1 MTIKIEV
8 DCWDCGKPVEI
19 EIQAKNGAMA
29 AMELDA
35 WVECS
40 ECHEKHY
47 REFKKEAAEYWQ
59 NMDFWRKTI
68 KPERFSGTAI
78 DRII

>member
-1 MTIKIEV
+1 VTIKIEV
-8 DCWDCGKPVEI
+8 ECWCCGKPVEI
-19 EIQAKNGAMA
+19 EIQTKKGAMA

-40 ECHEKHY
+40 ECHEKNY
-47 REFKKEAAEYWQ
+47 REAKEYWHT
-59 NMDFWRKTI
+59 MDFWKKTI

>member
-1 MTIKIEV
+1 VTIKIEV
-8 DCWDCGKPVEI
+8 ECWCCGKPVEI
-19 EIQAKNGAMA
+19 EIQAKNGAMT

-40 ECHEKHY
+40 ECYEKNY
-47 REFKKEAAEYWQ
+47 REAKEYW
-59 NMDFWRKTI
+59 NTVDFWRKII
-68 KPERFSGTAI
+68 KSERISGTVI